1 MSSKTPLQTTVRF
14 WTVSLALLFLNC
26 AQFACADKRPNV
38 IVIFTDD
45 HGYSDLSC
53 QKVLPDVRTPN
64 IDKLAGGGV
73 RMTNGYITSPQCV
86 PSRAGLLSGR
96 YQSKFG
102 LETNTDYVKRGLDG
116 FGDAITIAERLKK
129 AGYATGM
136 AGKWHLGKP
145 DKISTHGFNQVFA
158 KNANRPGTAN
168 FDLDGKDVPLG
179 PESTGMYHLDACSAA
194 ASAFITR
201 YKDQP
206 FFFYLAYR
214 APHVPLD
221 PPKKYLDRFPG
232 EMPERRRKALA
243 MISAVDDGVG
253 HVMETLRK
261 HDLEENTLFF
271 FISDNGAPLK
281 IHKEDKPGS
290 GPGWDGS
297 LNDPLN
303 GEKGTLMEGG
313 IRTPFVVYWK
323 NTLPAGITYDQ
334 PVISLDVAATVN
346 ELAGLEEDAELDGV
360 NLMPYLTGKNQAAP
374 HEALYWRWSG
384 QIAIRKGQWKY
395 VALED
400 REYLFNLDQDISES
414 KNLLPEN
421 KKLAAALRADWDK
434 WSQTLNPPGVTD
446 GSRAAGQQY
455 FDWYLDGKRDIGQR
469 EPAKNAVG
477 EETLS
482 DTQRKTPPEN
492 NRQDPTRLFK
502 QRDRN
507 ENGFVT
513 LEEYIGDPKNR
524 NVLALTKRFKKLDSN
539 GDGKLQLDELKE

>member
-1 MSSKTPLQTTVRF
+1 MNNRTAIQTTGRF
-14 WTVSLALLFLNC
+14 WTVSLAFLFLNC
-26 AQFACADKRPNV
+26 AQFTWAEKPPNV

-45 HGYSDLSC
+45 HGYADLSC
-53 QKVLPDVRTPN
+53 QEVLPDVRTPN
-64 IDKLAGGGV
+64 IDSLAIDGV
-73 RMTNGYITSPQCV
+73 RMTNGYITAPQCV
-86 PSRAGLLSGR
+86 PSRGGLLTGR
-96 YQSKFG
+96 YQNKFG
-102 LETNTDYVKRGLDG
+102 LEINGNRQRWQDG
-116 FGDAITIAERLKK
+116 FGDALTIAERLKK

-136 AGKWHLGKP
+136 AGKWHLGQP
-145 DKISTHGFNQVFA
+145 THIPSHGFDQVFA

-221 PPKKYLDRFPG
+221 APKKYLNRFPG

-243 MISAVDDGVG
+243 MMSAVDDGVG
-253 HVMETLRK
+253 QIMETLRK
-261 HDLEENTLFF
+261 HDLEEDTLIF

-281 IHKEDKPGS
+281 IHKEDAPGI

-323 NTLPAGITYDQ
+323 DTLPAGKTYDQ

-346 ELAGLEEDAELDGV
+346 ALAGLKEDAQLDGV
-360 NLMPYLTGKNQAAP
+360 NLMPYLTGRNQAAP

-384 QIAIRKGQWKY
+384 QIAIRKGKWKY

-400 REYLFNLDQDISES
+400 REYLFNLDKDISES

-434 WSQTLNPPGVTD
+434 WSQTLKPPGVTD
-446 GSRAAGQQY
+446 GSRAAGQNY
-455 FDWYLDGKRDIGQR
+455 FDWYLDGKRD
-469 EPAKNAVG
+469 VG
-477 EETLS
+477 EHDVRPS
-482 DTQRKTPPEN
+482 RKSTS
-492 NRQDPTRLFK
+492 K
-502 QRDRN
+502 
-507 ENGFVT
+507 
-513 LEEYIGDPKNR
+513 
-524 NVLALTKRFKKLDSN
+524 
-539 GDGKLQLDELKE
+539 